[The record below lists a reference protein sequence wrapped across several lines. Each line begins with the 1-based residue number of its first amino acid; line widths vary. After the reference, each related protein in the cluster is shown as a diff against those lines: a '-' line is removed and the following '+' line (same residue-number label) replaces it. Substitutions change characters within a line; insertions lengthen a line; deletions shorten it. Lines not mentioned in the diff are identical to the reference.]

1 MTLLGIRDK
10 TDRQIQL
17 DVLAEIARDV
27 RFRPAELGVEVD
39 DGIVTLTGTVSS
51 YVKLGQAADIAA
63 AVYGVKDVANKL
75 TVETATKL
83 DDTRLAQA
91 VRDALRWD
99 VDVPEERID
108 SIVRDGVVTLKG
120 TVDHWGQRA
129 AARDAVAKIGGVRY
143 VNDHLVVCP
152 APPRGDHQIFDD
164 IKAALRRQLPT
175 DDIDVAVD
183 RGTVTLMGTVSWY
196 GHRQRAEQAASNTA
210 GVRSVTNKILVRA

>member
-27 RFRPAELGVEVD
+27 RFHPTEIGVEVD

-63 AVYGVKDVANKL
+63 GVYGVKDVANKL
-75 TVETATKL
+75 TVETSTI
-83 DDTRLAQA
+83 DDTKLAQA

-99 VDVPEERID
+99 AEVPEERID
-108 SIVRDGVVTLKG
+108 SLVRDGVVTLKG
-120 TVDHWGQRA
+120 TVDHGGQRA

-143 VNDHLVVCP
+143 VNDHLVVAP

-164 IKAALRRQLPT
+164 IKAALRRQLPV

-183 RGTVTLMGTVSWY
+183 RGTVTLMGHAAWY
-196 GHRQRAEQAASNTA
+196 GHRQRAEQAAWSTP
-210 GVRSVTNKILVRA
+210 GVRAVANKILVRV